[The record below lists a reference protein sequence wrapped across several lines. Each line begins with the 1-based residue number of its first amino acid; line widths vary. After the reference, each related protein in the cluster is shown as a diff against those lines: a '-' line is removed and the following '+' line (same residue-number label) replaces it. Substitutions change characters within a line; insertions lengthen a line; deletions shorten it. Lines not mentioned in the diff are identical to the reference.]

1 MPQGFSLPP
10 GAFPYLIQVKYRI
23 LSHFPLYGY
32 QSAEPGPSMPLHQI
46 MYISTVVGTV
56 TPQECAAVAQLSAVN
71 NQRDD
76 VTGLLLFN
84 SRRFL
89 QVLEGPRD
97 AVERIFARIYDDPR
111 HRAVVKLREGTVDD
125 REFGQW
131 AMAYDDPARPSHSLK
146 DKVAALLE
154 RAGPSTRAHFM
165 GSADLHRPAVR

>member
-1 MPQGFSLPP
+1 
-10 GAFPYLIQVKYRI
+10 
-23 LSHFPLYGY
+23 
-32 QSAEPGPSMPLHQI
+32 MPLHQI
-46 MYISTVVGTV
+46 MYISTVVGTI
-56 TPQECAAVAQLSAVN
+56 TPQECAEVAQLSAVN

-89 QVLEGPRD
+89 QVLEGPKD

-111 HRAVVKLREGTVDD
+111 HRAVVKLREGAIDT

-131 AMAYDDPARPSHSLK
+131 AMAYDDSARPSHSLK

-154 RAGPSTRAHFM
+154 RAGPSTRAHFI
-165 GSADLHRPAVR
+165 GSADLHRPAAR